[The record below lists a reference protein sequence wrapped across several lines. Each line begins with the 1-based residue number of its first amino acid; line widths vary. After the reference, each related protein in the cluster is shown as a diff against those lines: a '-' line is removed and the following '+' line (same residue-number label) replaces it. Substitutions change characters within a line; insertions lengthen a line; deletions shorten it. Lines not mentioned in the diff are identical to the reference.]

1 MGAEAVHQPQLIFRP
16 SLVTFL
22 GGYALLVLGVA
33 LWARILSRQVL
44 SPQLQEGLRR
54 FTRMVHLTRWVIP
67 AWLLF
72 GIFGGAAWAQNVLA
86 LAGTRMVFP
95 GLILGTLPAFLTW
108 MGLWW
113 AEFPADRALRE
124 QNLLGEL
131 EADLPV
137 HAPPAFGRHF
147 ATALRQQLLPI
158 VAPVLL
164 IILLRDLIALAA
176 GRYVAPKYEEL
187 VMLPAALL
195 VYLVSPELL
204 RYIFN
209 ARPLEDSPLRRR
221 LETICRRAQLRYRD
235 ILLWQTEY
243 SIANAGVIGILPRW
257 RYILLSDRLLETMS
271 DEHIEA
277 VFAHELGHI
286 VYHHMAWFI
295 VFFAIVTFGALG
307 PGQLAEDWISV
318 HLPLAFRSES
328 FGTVQNVVSGVLVFG
343 IMLILFG
350 MLSRRFERQ
359 ADVFAARMLEC
370 NWGEDSA
377 EAGEPSR
384 ASLRRLVRGV
394 SHIGNRGAA
403 IFSGALHRV
412 AVVNS
417 IPLRARD
424 WLHPSIAN
432 RMRYL
437 EEMSS
442 NPELTGRFDRFMAR
456 LYVGMVLVLLLSVA
470 AAFIRS

>member
-1 MGAEAVHQPQLIFRP
+1 MGAEAVRQPELIFRP

-22 GGYALLVLGVA
+22 SGYALLVLGVA
-33 LWARILSRQVL
+33 WWARMLSRQVL
-44 SPQLQEGLRR
+44 SPNLHDGLRR
-54 FTRMVHLTRWVIP
+54 FTRMVHFARWVIP

-72 GIFGGAAWAQNVLA
+72 GLFGGAAWAQNVLA
-86 LAGTRMVFP
+86 LSGTRLVSP
-95 GLILGTLPAFLTW
+95 GVILGTLPAFLTW

-137 HAPPAFGRHF
+137 HAPPTFRRHF

-158 VAPVLL
+158 VAPVLM
-164 IILLRDLIALAA
+164 ILLIRDLITLAA
-176 GRYVAPKYEEL
+176 GRYIAPKYEEL

-195 VYLVSPELL
+195 VYLASPELL

-209 ARPLEDSPLRRR
+209 ARPMEDSPLRRR
-221 LETICRRAQLRYRD
+221 LEEICRRAQLRYRD

-271 DEHIEA
+271 DEQIEA

-286 VYHHMAWFI
+286 VYHHLAWFV

-307 PGQLAEDWISV
+307 PGQLVEDWVTAHWPLTIRNETFETIGNV
-318 HLPLAFRSES
+318 VGGVLAF
-328 FGTVQNVVSGVLVFG
+328 GTMLV
-343 IMLILFG
+343 LFG
-350 MLSRRFERQ
+350 MLSRRFEKQ
-359 ADVFAARMLEC
+359 ADIFAAKMLES
-370 NWGEDSA
+370 NWGEHC
-377 EAGEPSR
+377 AGGDEPTR
-384 ASLRRLVRGV
+384 ASLRRLVRRV
-394 SHIGNRGAA
+394 SHIGTRGAGV
-403 IFSGALHRV
+403 FSGALHRV
-412 AVVNS
+412 AVVNN
-417 IPLRARD
+417 IPLRAKD

-442 NPELTGRFDRFMAR
+442 NPELTSRFDRCMAR
-456 LYVGMVLVLLLSVA
+456 LYLGMALALALSVA
-470 AAFIRS
+470 TALIRG

>member
-1 MGAEAVHQPQLIFRP
+1 MGAEAVRQPQFVFKP
-16 SLVTFL
+16 SLITFL
-22 GGYALLVLGVA
+22 SGYAILVLGVA
-33 LWARILSRQVL
+33 VWARILSRQVL
-44 SPQLQEGLRR
+44 SPQLQDGLRR
-54 FTRMVHLTRWVIP
+54 FTHMVHLTRWIIP

-72 GIFGGAAWAQNVLA
+72 GLFGGAAWAQNVLA
-86 LAGTRMVFP
+86 ISGTRMVFP
-95 GLILGTLPAFLTW
+95 GIILGTLPAFLTW

-137 HAPPAFGRHF
+137 HAPPSFSRHF

-164 IILLRDLIALAA
+164 IILIRDVISLTA
-176 GRYVAPKYEEL
+176 GRYIAPKYDEL
-187 VMLPAALL
+187 AMLPAALL
-195 VYLVSPELL
+195 VYLASPELL

-221 LETICRRAQLRYRD
+221 LETICQRAQLRYRD

-257 RYILLSDRLLETMS
+257 RYILFSDRLLETMS

-277 VFAHELGHI
+277 VFAHEVGHI
-286 VYHHMAWFI
+286 VYHHLAWFI

-307 PGQLAEDWISV
+307 PGQLAEDWV
-318 HLPLAFRSES
+318 TAHLPLVLRSES
-328 FGTVQNVVSGVLVFG
+328 FEIARNVISGVLIFG
-343 IMLILFG
+343 GMLILFG

-359 ADVFAARMLEC
+359 ADIFAAKMLEC
-370 NWGEDSA
+370 DWGEDSA
-377 EAGEPSR
+377 GDVAPSR
-384 ASLRRLVRGV
+384 ASLRRLVRTV
-394 SHIGNRGAA
+394 SHIGQRGAGV
-403 IFSGALHRV
+403 FSAALHRV
-412 AVVNS
+412 AVVNN
-417 IPLRARD
+417 IPLRAKD

-442 NPELTGRFDRFMAR
+442 NPELTSRFDRFMAR